1 MRQKRK
7 RRNLKRRFKEINK
20 STIKDIGVKKI
31 EEIKVEETNGT
42 MLYK

>member
-20 STIKDIGVKKI
+20 TTINDIGVKKI
-31 EEIKVEETNGT
+31 EEIKVEETNGI